1 MNKVSKK
8 SKSSKKSIT
17 VSKKTLKEM
26 DDSMANL
33 EKGKTYGPITPK

>member
-33 EKGKTYGPITPK
+33 EKGKAYGPITLK